1 MVSGAWS
8 SASLGKFSMTLT
20 TSSYRSGVIL
30 TTIFICAICCQAQPG
45 QSESG
50 STRQQANAKQR
61 ANAAL
66 SDAKVNEAISRLS
79 ALVVEAQTLNPALR
93 SHIQTQVASL
103 LWKIDKL
110 FAHDVFLRAW
120 EAAESADRELGEKQD
135 SSGKSPVASYPHDAR
150 REVISAAWKMDPA
163 LGEQLFARMIK
174 NDEQDQSDSESLN
187 NSSNAL
193 HGYKLSP
200 SELQRINVATQLLE
214 NGETEQAAKFAG
226 EALNLVVTPTLRFLS
241 ELREKNATAADELYV
256 SLLARIVT
264 DPTADGNT
272 VSLLSSYIF
281 SPYLYVTIGSNGFPI
296 LVQNTGPIR
305 PVDVSPSIRSMFLNA
320 AAQILLRT
328 PSNPTAQ
335 RISYMVATRLLPLFD
350 RFNSN
355 LATQLRS
362 RLSEIAS
369 SIPSALKSPE
379 VVNNVRKGVNNTDPT
394 ESIQELLEGANHARD
409 SDSRNRLY
417 IRAATLAAESGDD
430 DKATSILQEL
440 DPDDL
445 RNRVRAYVFILLA
458 KHALERKNIQ
468 KALKFA
474 SSEDLPPIERVW
486 IYTEAAEI
494 IKIKRGTN
502 LTDVIMDAVS
512 VARRMEAM
520 DPNKARALTAVALQL
535 MRYNSQLAKPYLI
548 EAITAANKADSL
560 NSEDA
565 VLEIRLQ
572 TPLGDWG
579 TSYGAPNFALKN
591 LFRELAKDD
600 FFQAINM
607 VDNLRNKEALSVAT
621 VAIADVVLT
630 RKNLST
636 P

>member
-1 MVSGAWS
+1 MTITPSYC
-8 SASLGKFSMTLT
+8 SLVVLT
-20 TSSYRSGVIL
+20 TV
-30 TTIFICAICCQAQPG
+30 FICATCCQAQPS
-45 QSESG
+45 QSESS
-50 STRQQANAKQR
+50 STRQQANEKQKT
-61 ANAAL
+61 NASL

-103 LWKIDKL
+103 LWNVDKL
-110 FAHDVFLRAW
+110 FAHDVFLKAW
-120 EAAESADRELGEKQD
+120 EAAECADRELGEKQD
-135 SSGKSPVASYPHDAR
+135 GSGKSSVASYPHDAR
-150 REVISAAWKMDPA
+150 REVISAAWKKDPS
-163 LGEQLFARMIK
+163 LGEQLFAKMIK
-174 NDEQDQSDSESLN
+174 NDEQGQSDSESLN
-187 NSSNAL
+187 VSSNAP

-200 SELQRINVATQLLE
+200 SELERINVARQLLE
-214 NGETEQAAKFAG
+214 NGETEQAVNFAG
-226 EALNLVVTPTLRFLS
+226 EALNRVVTPTLRFLS

-281 SPYLYVTIGSNGFPI
+281 SPYLYVTIGSNGFPR

-305 PVDVSPSIRSMFLNA
+305 PVDVSPSIRSMFLNS

-328 PSNPTAQ
+328 PSDPTAQ

-350 RFNSN
+350 RFNPN

-379 VVNNVRKGVNNTDPT
+379 VVNKVRKGVNNTDPT
-394 ESIQELLEGANHARD
+394 DSIQELLEGANHATD
-409 SDSRNRLY
+409 SYSKNRLY
-417 IRAATLAAESGDD
+417 IRAAILAAELGDD
-430 DKATSILQEL
+430 DKATRILQDL

-458 KHALERKNIQ
+458 KHALEKRNVQ

-486 IYTEAAEI
+486 IYTQAAEI
-494 IKIKRGTN
+494 IKSQGGRN
-502 LTDVIMDAVS
+502 LTDVIMQAVA
-512 VARRMEAM
+512 VARRMQET
-520 DPNKARALTAVALQL
+520 DPSKARALTAVALQL
-535 MRYNSQLAKPYLI
+535 MRYDSQLGKPYLI

-560 NSEDA
+560 DSEDTM
-565 VLEIRLQ
+565 LEIRLE

-579 TSYGAPNFALKN
+579 TSYNAPNFALKN

-607 VDNLRNKEALSVAT
+607 VDNLRNKEAQSVAT
-621 VAIADVVLT
+621 VAIAEVALT
-630 RKNLST
+630 RKNLSI
-636 P
+636 PK